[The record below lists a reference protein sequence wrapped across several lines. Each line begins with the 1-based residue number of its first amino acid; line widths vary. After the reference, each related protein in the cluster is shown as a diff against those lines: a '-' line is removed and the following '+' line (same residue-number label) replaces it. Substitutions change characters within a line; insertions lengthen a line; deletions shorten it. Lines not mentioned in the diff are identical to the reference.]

1 MKEVAV
7 IVAHPDDEVLACG
20 ATMRLHADAGDR
32 VRVLILATGLA
43 ARERDAADPAALER
57 LRAAAR
63 HANAELGC
71 TEVEFGEFP
80 DNRMDGVPLLDIV
93 KRIESFVGR
102 HRPALV
108 YTHHAGDLNVDHRAT
123 AAAVLTACRFLPGA
137 PVARLWAG
145 EVLSSSEYADPADRF
160 APNAY
165 VDIAAAL
172 DAKCRALGHY
182 ADEMRAFPHPR
193 SIEAV
198 RHLAALRG
206 SEAGYVAAEAFRTV
220 RERHDRI

>member
-80 DNRMDGVPLLDIV
+80 DNRMDGVALLDIV

-137 PVARLWAG
+137 
-145 EVLSSSEYADPADRF
+145 PADRF

-206 SEAGYVAAEAFRTV
+206 SEAGYVAAEAFRIV

>member
-7 IVAHPDDEVLACG
+7 IVAHPDDEVLAFG
-20 ATMRLHADAGDR
+20 ATMRLHANAGDR

-43 ARERDAADPAALER
+43 AREQGAYDPTALEK

-63 HANAELGC
+63 QANAELGC

-93 KRIESFVGR
+93 RRVEAFVGR

-108 YTHHAGDLNVDHRAT
+108 YTHHGGDLNVDHRAA
-123 AAAVLTACRFLPGA
+123 AAAVLTACRFLPGT

-160 APNAY
+160 VPNAY
-165 VDIAAAL
+165 VDVAATL

-182 ADEMRAFPHPR
+182 AGEMRDFPHPR
-193 SIEAV
+193 SVDAV

-206 SEAGYVAAEAFRTV
+206 SEAGYRAAEAFRIV